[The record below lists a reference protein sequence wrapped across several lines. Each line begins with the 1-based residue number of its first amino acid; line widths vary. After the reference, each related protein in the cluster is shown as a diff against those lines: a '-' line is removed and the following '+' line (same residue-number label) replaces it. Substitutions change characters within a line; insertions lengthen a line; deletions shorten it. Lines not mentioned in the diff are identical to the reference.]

1 MMVMPLSNTAL
12 IAVRD
17 AVQGMVVKILSLVI
31 LLFCFF
37 LHASVAHA
45 NTLPCPIEQSISAT
59 FANGAGWDMCWE
71 SKRRENIVL
80 SEIHFN
86 ANESDTTRVVSSIRL
101 AQLHVAYDDSKITY
115 NDVTQF
121 GLGGGYMSTLFESE
135 CPNGE
140 LLEVNGRAGLC
151 KTISSDGRT
160 QTTSG
165 VPQTAEKLTLLS
177 VSQVGSYSYLVSW
190 DFHDDGSISPSVGAA
205 GALQRSSSDLTSA
218 FGRELEGSSG
228 KHWLNHTHVYYWRI
242 DLDLGDSSTDDQVS
256 EVSYALD
263 PDGRRERVVKKLTKE
278 AAKKIDPET
287 MLAWYITDGTVDD
300 ITRAPGYVVEPLQ
313 YGHRHVRAESEAF
326 SEYDFFVTKQSDCER
341 FINENKNFDPECA
354 DDILE
359 FINDE
364 SIVDQDIVIWHRISF
379 HHVPRNEDRHLMHS
393 HWDGFTL
400 QARNLMVSGLDEKNL
415 QQNTPPEF
423 LTPPTVVIKSGEDIN
438 LTLSAIDPDDDNL
451 TFTASGLP
459 SGVFIDNEGYF
470 SGAAEHAGRYA
481 VTAKVSDG
489 FHTTSVTYQWQV
501 ESNSSGLGKFSW
513 FSVLSLLCMLSV
525 RRMYRYLQ

>member
-1 MMVMPLSNTAL
+1 M
-12 IAVRD
+12 
-17 AVQGMVVKILSLVI
+17 
-31 LLFCFF
+31 
-37 LHASVAHA
+37 
-45 NTLPCPIEQSISAT
+45 
-59 FANGAGWDMCWE
+59 
-71 SKRRENIVL
+71 
-80 SEIHFN
+80 
-86 ANESDTTRVVSSIRL
+86 
-101 AQLHVAYDDSKITY
+101 
-115 NDVTQF
+115 
-121 GLGGGYMSTLFESE
+121 
-135 CPNGE
+135 
-140 LLEVNGRAGLC
+140 
-151 KTISSDGRT
+151 
-160 QTTSG
+160 
-165 VPQTAEKLTLLS
+165 
-177 VSQVGSYSYLVSW
+177 
-190 DFHDDGSISPSVGAA
+190 
-205 GALQRSSSDLTSA
+205 
-218 FGRELEGSSG
+218 
-228 KHWLNHTHVYYWRI
+228 
-242 DLDLGDSSTDDQVS
+242 S

-400 QARNLMVSGLDEKNL
+400 QARNLMVSGLDENNL

-438 LTLSAIDPDDDNL
+438 STLSAIDPDDDNL

-513 FSVLSLLCMLSV
+513 SVSYTHLTLPTTPYV
-525 RRMYRYLQ
+525 